1 MANNSKTDAEA
12 RYAKAQKRV
21 QEAAKAQTDA
31 QSEARRVDANTLRL
45 RALRLAKEA
54 SDRAAVEAA
63 PAVVPKKRAKAKAV
77 PKSIPVEKLNA
88 ANDE

>member
-1 MANNSKTDAEA
+1 LAASSKTDAEA

-21 QEAAKAQTDA
+21 QEAAKAQTEA
-31 QSEARRVDANTLRL
+31 QAEAKRVDANTIRL

-54 SDRAAVEAA
+54 ADIAAAAAA
-63 PAVVPKKRAKAKAV
+63 PPVPAKKKARAKTA
-77 PKSIPVEKLNA
+77 KSIPVEALNA

>member
-1 MANNSKTDAEA
+1 MASNSKSDAEV

-21 QEAAKAQTDA
+21 QEAAKAQTEA
-31 QSEARRVDANTLRL
+31 QAEARRVDANTVRL

-54 SDRAAVEAA
+54 TDRAAAEAA
-63 PAVVPKKRAKAKAV
+63 PPTPAKKKGGVKKA
-77 PKSIPVEKLNA
+77 KSIPVESLNA